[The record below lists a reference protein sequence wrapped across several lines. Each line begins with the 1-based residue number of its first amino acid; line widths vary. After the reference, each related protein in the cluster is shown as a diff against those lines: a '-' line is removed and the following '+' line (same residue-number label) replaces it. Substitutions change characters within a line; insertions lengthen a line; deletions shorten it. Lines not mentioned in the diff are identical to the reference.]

1 MKLITAIIKPQKL
14 DEVKEALIE
23 SGITGMTV
31 SEAKGFG
38 RQKGLSEVYRGATY
52 KVEFIP
58 KIRLEVLVTTKNA
71 KKVLKI
77 IVSAAQSGNIG
88 DGKVWITDVNDVV
101 RVRTGESGDAAI

>member
-1 MKLITAIIKPQKL
+1 MLFR
-14 DEVKEALIE
+14 
-23 SGITGMTV
+23 S
-31 SEAKGFG
+31 
-38 RQKGLSEVYRGATY
+38 YRGATY

-58 KIRLEVLVTTKNA
+58 KVRLEVLVTTKNA

-88 DGKVWITDVNDVV
+88 DGKVWITDVDDVV